1 MRPALVAD
9 QQRVALRVVAGFVRT
24 LADAHE
30 AAVGVLPAAGG
41 DALRHDRAAGVLP
54 HVDHLRAGVRLLHVV
69 GDRHRVELAHR
80 VVALQ
85 DARGVLPGDGGAGLD
100 LRPRDLRPRSR
111 ALAALGDEVVDPAL
125 AVLVAGVPVL
135 DGRVL
140 DLRVVEGDEL
150 DHRRVQLVLVAHR
163 RRAALEVADVGPL
176 GGHEQG
182 PLELPG
188 VRGVDA
194 EVGAELHR
202 AAHALRHVDEGAVG
216 EDRGVQ
222 GGEEVVGVRD
232 DGPQVLPHEV
242 GVLPHRLGERAEDDA
257 RLLQLLLERGGDGDA
272 VEDGVDRDPREL
284 GPLVEGHARASRT
297 SRAASGPPRRGSS
310 GRPSSASARRSTRWP
325 GSRSAGSGR
334 SATSAPPS

>member
-1 MRPALVAD
+1 M
-9 QQRVALRVVAGFVRT
+9 
-24 LADAHE
+24 HE
-30 AAVGVLPAAGG
+30 GYFQVMAEPVSTCV
-41 DALRHDRAAGVLP
+41 HEIFDRG
-54 HVDHLRAGVRLLHVV
+54 
-69 GDRHRVELAHR
+69 
-80 VVALQ
+80 
-85 DARGVLPGDGGAGLD
+85 
-100 LRPRDLRPRSR
+100 SR
-111 ALAALGDEVVDPAL
+111 ALAALRHEVVDPAL
-125 AVLVAGVPVL
+125 PVLVAGVPVL

-150 DHRRVQLVLVAHR
+150 DDRRVQLVLVAHR
-163 RRAALEVADVGPL
+163 RRAALEVAHVGAL
-176 GGHEQG
+176 GGHEQR
-182 PLELPG
+182 PLELAG

-242 GVLPHRLGERAEDDA
+242 GVLPHRLGEGAEDDA
-257 RLLQLLLERGGDGDA
+257 RLLELRLERGGDGDA
-272 VEDGVDRDPREL
+272 VEDGVDRDPGEP
-284 GPLVEGHARASRT
+284 GPLVERHARASRT

-310 GRPSSASARRSTRWP
+310 ARPSSASARRSTRWP